1 MSYDERLGDYNDV
14 ASRMREFFERYPD
27 GRLRPAS
34 PWRFETVGDRSYVV
48 YEAAA
53 YRADGDPLPGIGT
66 AWEPFPGRTPYTKD
80 SELMNAETSAWGRA
94 ILAVGAADTR
104 KGIASQEEVRNRQA
118 EREHAAEAQPVRWP
132 SPKACVLFAEA
143 NQSWT
148 AEELRA
154 AWEHTQTA
162 GKRGEIEAAEA
173 AQIKA
178 FIKQRGEELARAAEP
193 EPAEQPTA
201 EPVEDRT
208 AEPEPSGAETG
219 EQQPMDAEWPEP
231 ARPGGSDPA

>member
-14 ASRMREFFERYPD
+14 ASRMREFFEKYPE

-53 YRADGDPLPGIGT
+53 YRTPDDALPGIGT

-104 KGIASQEEVRNRQA
+104 KGIASAEEVRNRQA
-118 EREHAAEAQPVRWP
+118 DREHSAGAQPARWP
-132 SPKACVLFAEA
+132 SPKACLLYGEA
-143 NQSWT
+143 HT
-148 AEELRA
+148 AGDAEELRV
-154 AWEHTQTA
+154 AWERVQLA
-162 GKRGEIEAAEA
+162 GKAGLITAEEAG
-173 AQIKA
+173 QIKA
-178 FIKQRGEELARAAEP
+178 HIKARGEELAKPEP
-193 EPAEQPTA
+193 EQPA

-208 AEPEPSGAETG
+208 AEPADEPSGAEPD
-219 EQQPMDAEWPEP
+219 EQQPMDGDWPEP
-231 ARPGGSDPA
+231 AKPGQDPA